1 MDIYTETDGVIKNKL
16 NKVLIKEWGVFY
28 KRESFLINV
37 VSEAYRKMKMEEAA
51 QEMRET
57 FLQKF

>member
-1 MDIYTETDGVIKNKL
+1 MDIYTNMDGVIKNKL

-37 VSEAYRKMKMEEAA
+37 VSEAYRQMKMEEAA
-51 QEMRET
+51 QEVRET
-57 FLQKF
+57 VSQKF